1 MKKAIKKIHQAVYAP
16 IDDLITYRAIPTR
29 SIDYL
34 DPFLFLNH
42 HGPQV
47 YRQNNRGLPFGPH
60 PHRGFETLT
69 FVIKGDIAHFD
80 SSGGESVIEDGG
92 VQWMTAGS
100 GLIHSEV
107 SSDAFKKYGGE
118 EEVLQLWMNLP
129 AKYKMVKPSYIGLN
143 REQISHFELDNGKVN
158 IDLISGN
165 WDENKGP
172 IDSLT
177 GLTMCSIRMQA
188 GANLLIPI
196 PNGHEVLFYVVK
208 GNLLVNDSVLEKHQ
222 LIQFELQ
229 EGEIVINATSDAYI
243 IFGHGKPF
251 NEPMVAQGPF
261 VMNTEEEIAQAYQ
274 DYRTGK
280 MGVWN

>member
-1 MKKAIKKIHQAVYAP
+1 MRKIKKIHQAVNSP

-47 YRQNNRGLPFGPH
+47 YGPNNRGLPFGPH

-69 FVIKGDIAHFD
+69 YVIKGDIAHQD
-80 SSGGESVIEDGG
+80 SSGGESVITEGG

-107 SSDAFKKYGGE
+107 SSEAFKKNGGE
-118 EEVLQLWMNLP
+118 EEVLQLWMNLS
-129 AKYKMVKPSYIGLN
+129 AKHKMVKPNYVGLSK
-143 REQISHFELDNGKVN
+143 EEIPHIAVADGKGFV
-158 IDLISGN
+158 DLISGT
-165 WDENKGP
+165 WGEHKGP
-172 IDSLT
+172 IDSLSE
-177 GLTMCSIRMQA
+177 LTMTSIRLS
-188 GANLLIPI
+188 ANAKLEIPI
-196 PNGHEVLFYVVK
+196 PIGKEVFFYVVK
-208 GNLLVNDSVLEKHQ
+208 GNLNVNGIAAEMHQ
-222 LIQFELQ
+222 LIQFEKEDGNITVETTTETYLL
-229 EGEIVINATSDAYI
+229 
-243 IFGHGKPF
+243 FGYGKPF

-261 VMNTEEEIAQAYQ
+261 VMNSEEEIMQAYQ

-280 MGVWN
+280 MGTWN